1 MSPATSAIDSAPG
14 TPLKTSALAVWSL
27 VLGILGLF
35 TCLPAVPA
43 LLLGI
48 IGLVKIRP
56 ENGLKGKG
64 MAAAGVAMGSIAI
77 ILAPL
82 VATLSMPAYSQVV
95 EKARMTQSVN
105 NVKQLVTAMRL
116 YAFDHNGAFA
126 NDWET
131 LCKETDID
139 PEAAK
144 QLLTSP
150 LGEKPYQLLL
160 QDGKDSLPADTPFI
174 LDPNPA
180 RNQHVVGFVGGQVR
194 IVKAE
199 ELAGLGI
206 GL

>member
-1 MSPATSAIDSAPG
+1 MSTATSAIDPAPG
-14 TPLKTSALAVWSL
+14 TPLRTSALAVWSL

-82 VATLSMPAYSQVV
+82 VATLSMPAYTVAV
-95 EKARMTQSVN
+95 EKARQTSSMH
-105 NVKQLVTAMRL
+105 NVKQLITAMRL

-131 LCKETDID
+131 LLKETGMEQDRD
-139 PEAAK
+139 
-144 QLLTSP
+144 LLTSP

-160 QDGKDSLPADTPFI
+160 QDGKESLPADTPFI

-180 RNQHVVGFVGGQVR
+180 HNKYVVGFVGGEVR
-194 IVKAE
+194 IVKAA
-199 ELAGLGI
+199 ELEGLGI
-206 GL
+206 RL